1 MAQENLDLGIRAL
14 TEGMND
20 VARLINEVGSLRTE
34 VDRLRATSTNAAS
47 GVRRF
52 NNALDEQSKAIRNT
66 RQGMQQAG
74 MQIND
79 FFTSV
84 STGASPVQAFNQQIG
99 QVGYALS
106 MMEGKV
112 GAVGRF
118 LAGPWS
124 IAIIGAAMILGPYI
138 EKMFTLGQSAEET
151 KKAMENLTQATNNR
165 IESEYNVR
173 LSLAK
178 TAQEYRNIRME
189 MLENIRIMQITA
201 LGELDLALARQA
213 SARAATDE
221 IANRIKNAGS
231 ARGSAEMATG
241 TILEQVAANSKLA
254 SSTKDLIAK
263 TTAVEQLTQRL
274 NMARVGV
281 IEADKR
287 IASEANKAADAQ
299 NRSAEATARKAE
311 AEAER
316 IKRMQ
321 DTALERVTEFVNK
334 YTSVSTSIGSAKNQL
349 DDFNKAVNEMNPL
362 QRAGMTFAIEETRM
376 ALEELIAG
384 YYELIKASPQVEESL
399 KVFEQQKDAIASV
412 ASSIDGAFKG
422 MLTAGMSWRDGMKGI
437 IEEVINQLWKMYVT
451 QQIVGFITSSVGK
464 IFGLPSVPKGATFD
478 QAFPASMFPARAIGG
493 PVQSGQ
499 PYMVGERGPEMF
511 VPSRSGSIIP
521 NNAMGNGMVIN
532 VDARGSADPAAVRA
546 QVQQGILE
554 AAPAIIAAAE
564 QRTIT
569 GLRRPRLGG
578 VMQ

>member
-1 MAQENLDLGIRAL
+1 VAQENLDLRIRAL

-178 TAQEYRNIRME
+178 TAQAIV
-189 MLENIRIMQITA
+189 
-201 LGELDLALARQA
+201 
-213 SARAATDE
+213 
-221 IANRIKNAGS
+221 
-231 ARGSAEMATG
+231 
-241 TILEQVAANSKLA
+241 ILE
-254 SSTKDLIAK
+254 
-263 TTAVEQLTQRL
+263 
-274 NMARVGV
+274 
-281 IEADKR
+281 
-287 IASEANKAADAQ
+287 
-299 NRSAEATARKAE
+299 
-311 AEAER
+311 
-316 IKRMQ
+316 
-321 DTALERVTEFVNK
+321 
-334 YTSVSTSIGSAKNQL
+334 
-349 DDFNKAVNEMNPL
+349 
-362 QRAGMTFAIEETRM
+362 
-376 ALEELIAG
+376 
-384 YYELIKASPQVEESL
+384 
-399 KVFEQQKDAIASV
+399 
-412 ASSIDGAFKG
+412 
-422 MLTAGMSWRDGMKGI
+422 
-437 IEEVINQLWKMYVT
+437 WKCW
-451 QQIVGFITSSVGK
+451 K
-464 IFGLPSVPKGATFD
+464 
-478 QAFPASMFPARAIGG
+478 
-493 PVQSGQ
+493 
-499 PYMVGERGPEMF
+499 
-511 VPSRSGSIIP
+511 
-521 NNAMGNGMVIN
+521 
-532 VDARGSADPAAVRA
+532 
-546 QVQQGILE
+546 ILE
-554 AAPAIIAAAE
+554 LCKL
-564 QRTIT
+564 QH
-569 GLRRPRLGG
+569 
-578 VMQ
+578 

>member
-1 MAQENLDLGIRAL
+1 M
-14 TEGMND
+14 
-20 VARLINEVGSLRTE
+20 ARLINEVGSLRTE
-34 VDRLRATSTNAAS
+34 VDRLSATSTNAAS

-84 STGASPVQAFNQQIG
+84 STGASPIQAFNQQIG

-118 LAGPWS
+118 LAGPW
-124 IAIIGAAMILGPYI
+124 GALILVATMALSPFI
-138 EKMFTLGQSAEET
+138 EKMFTVGASADAVKKSSEDLNTVT
-151 KKAMENLTQATNNR
+151 KSR
-165 IESEYNVR
+165 IESEYNLR
-173 LSLAK
+173 LALAQ
-178 TAQEYRNIRME
+178 TAQAYRNIRGE
-189 MLENIRIMQITA
+189 MLTNLQVEQQQIAMRLT
-201 LGELDLALARQA
+201 
-213 SARAATDE
+213 SARLKLSEAIGKVSDAEKNIQDQIRLGVPAGDAYLSQGVNITLMERRKNAALIEYNDTLKAYEEATIAVNNAKVNVISADKQ
-221 IANRIKNAGS
+221 IAAAANR
-231 ARGSAEMATG
+231 
-241 TILEQVAANSKLA
+241 
-254 SSTKDLIAK
+254 
-263 TTAVEQLTQRL
+263 
-274 NMARVGV
+274 
-281 IEADKR
+281 
-287 IASEANKAADAQ
+287 AADAE
-299 NRSAEATARKAE
+299 NRAAEAAARKAA

-334 YTSVSTSIGSAKNQL
+334 YTSVSTAIGSAKNQL
-349 DDFNKAVNEMNPL
+349 DDFNKAVSEMNPL

-422 MLTAGMSWRDGMKGI
+422 MLTSGMSWRDGMKGI

-478 QAFPASMFPARAIGG
+478 QAFPASMLPARAIGG

-578 VMQ
+578 IMQ